1 MISLYVSLTADIPLG
16 RPDGFDDNQNKERE
30 ARFTVRNT
38 DLGAFLNEQENN
50 YIVCIC
56 LWMIYFEDGDVLS
69 SLEGMGETLSFEQ
82 RFDSI
87 YNKMFVMQ
95 YVTDRVSR
103 QPGKSGNVSTRFSR
117 STKSSEL
124 NSFWW
129 TPRSSYVQPPTTTS
143 CSYLVGTTQRPGSSQ
158 LHHELV
164 WSQYLKSMSYP
175 TLPSIA
181 E

>member
-103 QPGKSGNVSTRFSR
+103 QPGK
-117 STKSSEL
+117 
-124 NSFWW
+124 
-129 TPRSSYVQPPTTTS
+129 
-143 CSYLVGTTQRPGSSQ
+143 
-158 LHHELV
+158 
-164 WSQYLKSMSYP
+164 
-175 TLPSIA
+175 
-181 E
+181 